1 MDIRGSLSMN
11 DTRTQLQA
19 EMKMLSSEERQDLL
33 KSVGITIDI
42 PPEQGLAM
50 KADLAIPWNKLR
62 IIRRYIYSIVSS
74 CAVVTDKYKKIDGSP
89 LGTSKLRANVLYESG
104 QRR

>member
-11 DTRTQLQA
+11 DTGTQLQA
-19 EMKMLSSEERQDLL
+19 KVKMLSSEERQDLL

-50 KADLAIPWNKLR
+50 KANLAIPWNKVR
-62 IIRRYIYSIVSS
+62 IIRRYIVYKFTCS
-74 CAVVTDKYKKIDGSP
+74 C
-89 LGTSKLRANVLYESG
+89 N
-104 QRR
+104 